1 MPMYALKAC
10 VAHNT
15 IPAGLLQS
23 IMPTAPKVSDG
34 QVKAVLSHYAC
45 PLPFHVVRA
54 RFFGA
59 IISPSE
65 ASPLRALEDL
75 WGGELPVMN
84 SEQEI
89 NALLEV
95 LVMGFWNQL
104 STHQDRC
111 HPFRFVPLNAG
122 YSRAEVLRFA
132 QTRFEEI
139 EGVMAGLYGREET
152 ISLPSDGS
160 QAFDVLVEVGGMLH
174 GAAVLLADEAAPA
187 STPELKEL
195 MHNVQTMS
203 RLAQK
208 ALADL
213 AQACKAA
220 RVQRLETMGV
230 DKPVLH

>member
-1 MPMYALKAC
+1 
-10 VAHNT
+10 
-15 IPAGLLQS
+15 
-23 IMPTAPKVSDG
+23 MPTPPKVSDG
-34 QVKAVLSHYAC
+34 QVKAVLSHYKC

-59 IISPSE
+59 IISPSM

-75 WGGELPVMN
+75 WGGELPIMN
-84 SEQEI
+84 SEQEL

-104 STHQDRC
+104 STHQDRN
-111 HPFRFVPLNAG
+111 HPFQFVPLNAG

-152 ISLPSDGS
+152 ISLSEDGS

-174 GAAVLLADEAAPA
+174 GVAVLLADEAAPA
-187 STPELKEL
+187 SAPELKVL

-213 AQACKAA
+213 TQACKAA
-220 RVQRLETMGV
+220 RIQMLETQGV
-230 DKPVLH
+230 DKPTLH